1 MAKFR
6 KPQSE
11 LAQAL
16 NRLQNFGENLI
27 AAETNRRIQLGRE
40 KESRMIEAY
49 QYMLGGEE
57 EKIQELEGALQ
68 SIEQNLEARGVEL
81 KSVKD
86 EYKTIDSEELLA
98 AANQG
103 AMELVNAK
111 LDDRRSYRES
121 LQSKKAQAS
130 KIKRH
135 IDMFDDAL
143 SITDPALYGDPG
155 IIEAEDVANAAIDF
169 MEAQGVLYEPE
180 MQDRLKE
187 MQTEGALEKLNTDY
201 FARLAKDSQDK
212 LTQHSA
218 ETTDSRIKIEA
229 LEDVKK
235 ETLEGVN
242 MMSEDMLMNLA
253 STYSPLMTMQ
263 GEIDSGIDAKT
274 GESLKDS
281 DIRDR
286 ETEISQTFL
295 NLGVRLVPWA
305 ISQDQAVLEAKN
317 LQSAVVKAGNKKY
330 GDLINYLKKGHS
342 QYLLWKRQGEP
353 QADLYKEDIEGLL
366 GVDISD
372 KQWIDQISELWWTVG
387 QSDIEQAT
395 EALKVGRDFLP
406 EYSNDETIEDPL
418 LREYGFE

>member
-1 MAKFR
+1 
-6 KPQSE
+6 
-11 LAQAL
+11 
-16 NRLQNFGENLI
+16 
-27 AAETNRRIQLGRE
+27 
-40 KESRMIEAY
+40 MIEAY

-218 ETTDSRIKIEA
+218 ETTDSRIKIQA

-242 MMSEDMLMNLA
+242 MMSEDMLMNA
-253 STYSPLMTMQ
+253 S
-263 GEIDSGIDAKT
+263 
-274 GESLKDS
+274 
-281 DIRDR
+281 
-286 ETEISQTFL
+286 
-295 NLGVRLVPWA
+295 
-305 ISQDQAVLEAKN
+305 
-317 LQSAVVKAGNKKY
+317 
-330 GDLINYLKKGHS
+330 
-342 QYLLWKRQGEP
+342 
-353 QADLYKEDIEGLL
+353 
-366 GVDISD
+366 
-372 KQWIDQISELWWTVG
+372 
-387 QSDIEQAT
+387 
-395 EALKVGRDFLP
+395 
-406 EYSNDETIEDPL
+406 
-418 LREYGFE
+418 